1 MIGPEAEKSGCWGNL
16 MKLERKLSRFETLAL
31 SMAVIAMMV
40 GASLNTP
47 FVARF
52 AGTSVPLVFI
62 ISTIGVLCIA
72 QSFIRL
78 SRRVG
83 HAGSVY
89 GLIRYAEGPTAG
101 FFAGWALLMTYGIFV
116 STALFG
122 FGYFA
127 GVLLQPIA
135 DIPWWVFSLSAGA
148 VVWYFVYYDIK
159 LSARVML
166 AIEICSILLLLLVAF
181 IILSSRPMSLA
192 PFTLGEA
199 GWAGISQALVFGV
212 LTFIGFEAAASLGEE
227 SRKPSTDIPW
237 AITATVLL
245 AGLFF
250 TFISYAQT
258 IGYGLDHVSDFQAS
272 SSPTYD
278 LSLRYAG
285 PLLTTLVIGGA
296 LISTFAM
303 AIGSGA
309 AAVRLLMTLSRDGY
323 ITESLASIN
332 HYGSPRT
339 ATHLIMGLNLI
350 LMIACAALA
359 DYGPFDLYGI
369 TGVIATLTVLI
380 TYGMMSYGELRYF
393 ARNDIAQGKWFR
405 VAAPVVGIALA
416 LYALVANVYPVPP
429 SPFNYLPYLV
439 LAYMA
444 VGALIWLPSRRQD
457 SRVIDAYVLSSD
469 GTKVD

>member
-1 MIGPEAEKSGCWGNL
+1 
-16 MKLERKLSRFETLAL
+16 MKLQRKLSRFETLAL

-40 GASLNTP
+40 GVSLNTP

-78 SRRVG
+78 SRLVG

-101 FFAGWALLMTYGIFV
+101 FFAGWALLLTYGIFV

-127 GVLLQPIA
+127 GVLVEPIA
-135 DIPWWVFSLSAGA
+135 HIPWWVFSLACGA
-148 VVWYFVYYDIK
+148 VVWYFVYCDIK
-159 LSARVML
+159 LSARIML
-166 AIEICSILLLLLVAF
+166 AIEICALLLLLLVAV
-181 IILSSRPMSLA
+181 IILSSRPISLV
-192 PFTLGEA
+192 PFTTGET

-227 SRKPSTDIPW
+227 SRKPSTDIPF

-250 TFISYAQT
+250 TFVSYAQT

-278 LSLRYAG
+278 LSLRYG
-285 PLLTTLVIGGA
+285 GHVLTLLVVTGA

-323 ITESLASIN
+323 LAAPLASIN
-332 HYGSPRT
+332 DYGSPKT
-339 ATHLIMGLNLI
+339 ATHLIMGLNFI
-350 LMIACAALA
+350 LMIACAALV
-359 DYGPFDLYGI
+359 DYGPFDLYGF

-380 TYGMMSYGELRYF
+380 TYGMMSFGELRFF
-393 ARNDIAQGKWFR
+393 ARNDIAQGRFYR
-405 VAAPVVGIALA
+405 VAAPVIGMALA
-416 LYALVANVYPVPP
+416 LYALIANIYPAPP
-429 SPFNYLPYLV
+429 SPFNYFPYLV

-444 VGALIWLPSRRQD
+444 AGVLIWLPSRRQD
-457 SRVIDAYVLSSD
+457 SRVIDAYVLTSD
-469 GTKVD
+469 STKNE

>member
-1 MIGPEAEKSGCWGNL
+1 

-78 SRRVG
+78 SRLVG

-127 GVLLQPIA
+127 GVLVQPIA
-135 DIPWWVFSLSAGA
+135 EVPWWIFSLVCAA
-148 VVWYFVYYDIK
+148 VVWYFVYCDIK

-166 AIEICSILLLLLVAF
+166 AIEICSIMLLLLVAV
-181 IILSSRPMSLA
+181 IILSSRPNSLT
-192 PFTLGEA
+192 PFAVGDA
-199 GWAGISQALVFGV
+199 GWSGISQALVFGV

-227 SRKPSTDIPW
+227 SNKPSSDIPW

-245 AGLFF
+245 AGIFF

-272 SSPTYD
+272 SSPTYE

-285 PLLTTLVIGGA
+285 PLLTNIVTGGA

-323 ITESLASIN
+323 ITEQLASIN
-332 HYGSPRT
+332 RYGSPKA
-339 ATHLIMGLNLI
+339 ATHLIMGLNFI
-350 LMIACAALA
+350 LMIALAAFGE
-359 DYGPFDLYGI
+359 YGPFDLYGF

-393 ARNDIAQGKWFR
+393 ARSDIANGRWLR
-405 VAAPVVGIALA
+405 VAAPIVGMALA
-416 LYALVANVYPVPP
+416 LYALIANVYPVPP
-429 SPFNYLPYLV
+429 SPFNYFPYLV

-444 VGALIWLPSRRQD
+444 VGALIWLPSRRQAPG
-457 SRVIDAYVLSSD
+457 VIDAYILSSD
-469 GTKVD
+469 GTKAD